1 LAPWPAIFRKKAEMR
16 GFGMSAKVRAWLWGS
31 VPEDILKRYAEQ
43 FTSSAYYFMWPFKNS
58 VDKELAVWANPNVS
72 CLNDSN
78 PAFKDVY
85 DIIKS

>member
-1 LAPWPAIFRKKAEMR
+1 MR